1 MLFQPIRLRTV
12 LLISLGSALL
22 LSNALTWYIGQKRQV
37 EGLRNAYFERIYWI
51 SESLA
56 AKTTEWVGTAN
67 WAQLEINFNLLDSQP
82 ELVYV
87 FVRSMENEI
96 LYAYDD
102 NLIEEYEPEVI
113 EWEPSQTKILDTRN
127 APRRR
132 NITQTGDY
140 QLREQILLTD
150 ALIDKEVRGKAGEVV
165 FEARRQLVFWGDP
178 VGIMHIGLSQHPLD
192 KAVAENQRS
201 LLIIEA
207 LLILF
212 GLIISVVV
220 ARRVATPI
228 QQLTTRLALLKTD
241 SLRNSDSLQQFESQ
255 LQDLELAD
263 IPANTWE
270 SHQLVNAFQ
279 HLQNQLLLQ
288 IQLIQESAMD
298 LQTSHEELKQAYD
311 ELQQMQQQLVQ
322 STKMASMGEML
333 AMIAHQWRQPLAT
346 INMITSSIK
355 LEQQL
360 GNATTE
366 GTLEELKKIQDTTS
380 FLSRTINDFRD
391 FFRPD
396 RQRAFVQLNELVQRT
411 MEIIGLSLQKQD
423 IELVKE
429 FGELPPLELFPN
441 EVQQAL
447 INLFK
452 NAEEALEESGIDK
465 KRLIIRTYAL
475 QDKQILEVQDNAGG
489 IPEDVVDQI
498 FFPYFSTKNKLN
510 GTGLGLYMSRMI
522 IEDHLGGKLTVVNKD
537 GGACFRVELNE
548 RLPENAEQNMMTE
561 AQTINPNLS
570 AEQPGSLLQYPKK
583 VASQ

>member
-165 FEARRQLVFWGDP
+165 FEARRQLVFWGEP

-346 INMITSSIK
+346 INVIASSIK

-366 GTLEELKKIQDTTS
+366 GTLEKLKKIQDTTS

-465 KRLIIRTYAL
+465 KRLIVRTYAQ

-548 RLPENAEQNMMTE
+548 RLPENVERNMMTE

-570 AEQPGSLLQYPKK
+570 AEQPGSLLNYPKK
-583 VASQ
+583 VVSQ

>member
-165 FEARRQLVFWGDP
+165 FEARRQLVFWEEP

-346 INMITSSIK
+346 INVIASSIK

-366 GTLEELKKIQDTTS
+366 GTLEKLKKIQDTTS

-396 RQRAFVQLNELVQRT
+396 RHRGFVQLNELVQRT
-411 MEIIGLSLQKQD
+411 IEIIGLSLQTQD
-423 IELVKE
+423 VELVKE
-429 FGELPPLELFPN
+429 FGKLTQLELFPN

-465 KRLIIRTYAL
+465 KRLIVRTYVQ

-537 GGACFRVELNE
+537 GGACVRVELNE
-548 RLPENAEQNMMTE
+548 RLPENAERNMMTE

-570 AEQPGSLLQYPKK
+570 IEQPGSLLNYPKK

>member
-1 MLFQPIRLRTV
+1 
-12 LLISLGSALL
+12 
-22 LSNALTWYIGQKRQV
+22 
-37 EGLRNAYFERIYWI
+37 
-51 SESLA
+51 
-56 AKTTEWVGTAN
+56 
-67 WAQLEINFNLLDSQP
+67 
-82 ELVYV
+82 
-87 FVRSMENEI
+87 
-96 LYAYDD
+96 
-102 NLIEEYEPEVI
+102 
-113 EWEPSQTKILDTRN
+113 
-127 APRRR
+127 
-132 NITQTGDY
+132 
-140 QLREQILLTD
+140 
-150 ALIDKEVRGKAGEVV
+150 
-165 FEARRQLVFWGDP
+165 
-178 VGIMHIGLSQHPLD
+178 MHIGLSQHPLD

-288 IQLIQESAMD
+288 IQLIQESAME

-346 INMITSSIK
+346 INMIASSIK

-366 GTLEELKKIQDTTS
+366 GTLEKLKKIQDTTS

-396 RQRAFVQLNELVQRT
+396 RQRAFVQLSELVQRT

-465 KRLIIRTYAL
+465 KRLIVRTYAQ

-570 AEQPGSLLQYPKK
+570 VQRPGSLLNYPKK

>member
-127 APRRR
+127 APRKR
-132 NITQTGDY
+132 NVTQTGDY

-346 INMITSSIK
+346 INVIASSIK

-366 GTLEELKKIQDTTS
+366 GTLEKLKKIQDNTS

-452 NAEEALEESGIDK
+452 NAEEALEESGTDK
-465 KRLIIRTYAL
+465 KRLIVRTYVQ

-548 RLPENAEQNMMTE
+548 RLTENAERNMMTKE
-561 AQTINPNLS
+561 QTINPNLS
-570 AEQPGSLLQYPKK
+570 AEQPGSLLNYPKK

>member
-1 MLFQPIRLRTV
+1 MLFQPLRLRTV

-67 WAQLEINFNLLDSQP
+67 LAQLEINFTLLDSQP

-96 LYAYDD
+96 LFAYDD

-113 EWEPSQTKILDTRN
+113 RWDPEQITVLEDREEQRDQTEF
-127 APRRR
+127 
-132 NITQTGDY
+132 QTATY
-140 QLREQILLTD
+140 QLREQVLLAD
-150 ALIDKEVRGKAGEVV
+150 ALIDEEVRGKAGEVV
-165 FEARRQLVFWGDP
+165 FEARRQLVFWGEL
-178 VGIMHIGLSQHPLD
+178 VGIMHIGLSQEPLD

-220 ARRVATPI
+220 ARRVAAPI
-228 QQLTTRLALLKTD
+228 QQLTARLALLKTD

-255 LQDLELAD
+255 LRDLELAD

-288 IQLIQESAMD
+288 IQLIQESATD
-298 LQTSHEELKQAYD
+298 LQTSHAELQQAYE

-346 INMITSSIK
+346 INMIASSIK

-360 GNATTE
+360 GNATAE
-366 GTLEELKKIQDTTS
+366 GTLEKLKKIQDTTS

-396 RQRAFVQLNELVQRT
+396 RQRAFVRLNELVQRT
-411 MEIIGLSLQKQD
+411 VEIIGLSLQTQD

-429 FGELPPLELFPN
+429 FGELPRLELFPN
-441 EVQQAL
+441 EIQQAL
-447 INLFK
+447 INLLK
-452 NAEEALEESGIDK
+452 NAEEALEESEIEG
-465 KRLIIRTYAL
+465 KRLVLRTYA
-475 QDKQILEVQDNAGG
+475 QEDKQVLEVQDNAGG
-489 IPEDVVDQI
+489 VPEEVVDQI

-548 RLPENAEQNMMTE
+548 RLPTNAEQNMMAETP
-561 AQTINPNLS
+561 TTNLNLS
-570 AEQPGSLLQYPKK
+570 VEQSGSLLNFPKK

>member
-12 LLISLGSALL
+12 LLISLGSALI

-113 EWEPSQTKILDTRN
+113 EWEPSQTKILETRN
-127 APRRR
+127 ATRKR
-132 NITQTGDY
+132 NVTQTGDY

-150 ALIDKEVRGKAGEVV
+150 ALIDKEVRGKVGEVG

-228 QQLTTRLALLKTD
+228 QQLTTRLALL
-241 SLRNSDSLQQFESQ
+241 
-255 LQDLELAD
+255 
-263 IPANTWE
+263 
-270 SHQLVNAFQ
+270 
-279 HLQNQLLLQ
+279 
-288 IQLIQESAMD
+288 
-298 LQTSHEELKQAYD
+298 
-311 ELQQMQQQLVQ
+311 
-322 STKMASMGEML
+322 
-333 AMIAHQWRQPLAT
+333 
-346 INMITSSIK
+346 
-355 LEQQL
+355 
-360 GNATTE
+360 
-366 GTLEELKKIQDTTS
+366 
-380 FLSRTINDFRD
+380 
-391 FFRPD
+391 
-396 RQRAFVQLNELVQRT
+396 
-411 MEIIGLSLQKQD
+411 
-423 IELVKE
+423 
-429 FGELPPLELFPN
+429 
-441 EVQQAL
+441 
-447 INLFK
+447 
-452 NAEEALEESGIDK
+452 
-465 KRLIIRTYAL
+465 
-475 QDKQILEVQDNAGG
+475 
-489 IPEDVVDQI
+489 
-498 FFPYFSTKNKLN
+498 
-510 GTGLGLYMSRMI
+510 
-522 IEDHLGGKLTVVNKD
+522 
-537 GGACFRVELNE
+537 
-548 RLPENAEQNMMTE
+548 
-561 AQTINPNLS
+561 
-570 AEQPGSLLQYPKK
+570 
-583 VASQ
+583 

>member
-102 NLIEEYEPEVI
+102 NLIEEYEPEII

-150 ALIDKEVRGKAGEVV
+150 ALIDKEVRGKAGEIV
-165 FEARRQLVFWGDP
+165 FEARRQLVFWGEP

-346 INMITSSIK
+346 INMIASSIK

-366 GTLEELKKIQDTTS
+366 GTLEKLKKIQDTTS

-396 RQRAFVQLNELVQRT
+396 RQRGFVQLNELVQRT
-411 MEIIGLSLQKQD
+411 MEIIGLSLQTQD
-423 IELVKE
+423 VELVKE
-429 FGELPPLELFPN
+429 FGKLPQLELFPN

-465 KRLIIRTYAL
+465 KRLIVRTYAQ

-548 RLPENAEQNMMTE
+548 RLPENAEQKMMTE

-570 AEQPGSLLQYPKK
+570 AEQPGSLLNHPKK
-583 VASQ
+583 VVSQ

>member
-37 EGLRNAYFERIYWI
+37 EGLRSAYFERIYWI

>member
-127 APRRR
+127 APKRR

-150 ALIDKEVRGKAGEVV
+150 ALIDEEVRGKAGEVV

-192 KAVAENQRS
+192 KAVEENQRS

-346 INMITSSIK
+346 INMIASSIK

-360 GNATTE
+360 GNANTE
-366 GTLEELKKIQDTTS
+366 GTLEKLKKIQDTTS

-452 NAEEALEESGIDK
+452 NAEEALEESGTDK
-465 KRLIIRTYAL
+465 KRLIVRTYVQ

-548 RLPENAEQNMMTE
+548 RLPENAERNMMTE

-570 AEQPGSLLQYPKK
+570 AEQPGSLLNYPKK

>member
-1 MLFQPIRLRTV
+1 M
-12 LLISLGSALL
+12 
-22 LSNALTWYIGQKRQV
+22 
-37 EGLRNAYFERIYWI
+37 
-51 SESLA
+51 
-56 AKTTEWVGTAN
+56 
-67 WAQLEINFNLLDSQP
+67 
-82 ELVYV
+82 
-87 FVRSMENEI
+87 
-96 LYAYDD
+96 
-102 NLIEEYEPEVI
+102 
-113 EWEPSQTKILDTRN
+113 
-127 APRRR
+127 
-132 NITQTGDY
+132 
-140 QLREQILLTD
+140 TD
-150 ALIDKEVRGKAGEVV
+150 ALIDKEVRGKVGEVV

-178 VGIMHIGLSQHPLD
+178 VGIMHIGLSQQPLD

-220 ARRVATPI
+220 ARRVAAPI

-241 SLRNSDSLQQFESQ
+241 SLRNSDSLEQFESQ
-255 LQDLELAD
+255 LKELELGD

-288 IQLIQESAMD
+288 IQLIQESATD
-298 LQTSHEELKQAYD
+298 LQTSHEELKQAYE

-346 INMITSSIK
+346 INVIAASIT

-366 GTLEELKKIQDTTS
+366 GTLEKLKKIQDTTS

-411 MEIIGLSLQKQD
+411 VEIIGLSLQTQN

-429 FGELPPLELFPN
+429 FGELPQLELFPN

-465 KRLIIRTYAL
+465 KRLIVRTYVQ

-561 AQTINPNLS
+561 AQTTNFNLS
-570 AEQPGSLLQYPKK
+570 AEQPGSLLNYPKK

>member
-37 EGLRNAYFERIYWI
+37 ESLRNAYFERIYWI

-56 AKTTEWVGTAN
+56 AKTTEWVGTSN
-67 WAQLEINFNLLDSQP
+67 WAQLEIHFTLLDSQP

-96 LYAYDD
+96 LFAYDD

-113 EWEPSQTKILDTRN
+113 EWEPSQTKILDTRD

-132 NITQTGDY
+132 TVTQTGDY

-150 ALIDKEVRGKAGEVV
+150 ALIDEEVRGKAGEIV
-165 FEARRQLVFWGDP
+165 FEARRQLVFWGEA
-178 VGIMHIGLSQHPLD
+178 VGVMHIGLSQQPLD
-192 KAVAENQRS
+192 KAVAENQQS

-220 ARRVATPI
+220 ARRVAAPI

-241 SLRNSDSLQQFESQ
+241 SLRNSDSLQQFEAQ
-255 LQDLELAD
+255 LRDLELAD
-263 IPANTWE
+263 IAANTLE

-288 IQLIQESAMD
+288 IQLIQESATD
-298 LQTSHEELKQAYD
+298 LQTSHEELKQAYE

-346 INMITSSIK
+346 ISVIAASIK

-366 GTLEELKKIQDTTS
+366 GTLEKLKKIQDTTS

-411 MEIIGLSLQKQD
+411 VEIIGLSLQTQD
-423 IELVKE
+423 IELVEE
-429 FGELPPLELFPN
+429 FGELPQSELFTN

-447 INLFK
+447 INLLK
-452 NAEEALEESGIDK
+452 NAEEALKESGINK
-465 KRLIIRTYAL
+465 KRLILRTYAQ

-489 IPEDVVDQI
+489 IPEEVIDQI

-522 IEDHLGGKLTVVNKD
+522 IEDHLGGKLTVANKD

-548 RLPENAEQNMMTE
+548 RLPENAEQNIMTE
-561 AQTINPNLS
+561 AQTTNFNLS
-570 AEQPGSLLQYPKK
+570 TEQPGSLLNYPKK

>member
-37 EGLRNAYFERIYWI
+37 EGLRSAYFERIYWI

-56 AKTTEWVGTAN
+56 AKTTEWVGTSN
-67 WAQLEINFNLLDSQP
+67 WAQLEINFTLLDSQP

-87 FVRSMENEI
+87 FVRNMENEI
-96 LYAYDD
+96 LFAYDD

-113 EWEPSQTKILDTRN
+113 EWEPSQTKILDTRD
-127 APRRR
+127 APRQRTV
-132 NITQTGDY
+132 TQTGDY
-140 QLREQILLTD
+140 KLREQILLTH
-150 ALIDKEVRGKAGEVV
+150 AFIDEEVRGKAGEVV
-165 FEARRQLVFWGDP
+165 FEARRQLVFWGEP
-178 VGIMHIGLSQHPLD
+178 VGIMHIGLSQQPLD

-220 ARRVATPI
+220 ARRVAAPI

-241 SLRNSDSLQQFESQ
+241 SLRDSDSLQQFEAQ
-255 LQDLELAD
+255 LRDLELAD
-263 IPANTWE
+263 ISANTWE

-279 HLQNQLLLQ
+279 HLQTQLLLQ
-288 IQLIQESAMD
+288 IQLIQESATD
-298 LQTSHEELKQAYD
+298 LQTSHEELKQAYE

-346 INMITSSIK
+346 INMIASSIK

-360 GNATTE
+360 GNATSE
-366 GTLEELKKIQDTTS
+366 GTLEKLKKIQDTTS

-411 MEIIGLSLQKQD
+411 VEIIGLSLQTQD

-429 FGELPPLELFPN
+429 FGELPQLELFPN

-447 INLFK
+447 INLLK

-465 KRLIIRTYAL
+465 KKLILRTYAQ
-475 QDKQILEVQDNAGG
+475 QDRQILEVQDNAGG

-561 AQTINPNLS
+561 AQTTNFNLS
-570 AEQPGSLLQYPKK
+570 AEQPGSLLNYPKK
-583 VASQ
+583 VAPQ

>member
-37 EGLRNAYFERIYWI
+37 EGLRTAYFERIYWI

-56 AKTTEWVGTAN
+56 AKTTEWVGTSN
-67 WAQLEINFNLLDSQP
+67 WAQLEINFTLLDSQP

-87 FVRSMENEI
+87 FVRNMENEI
-96 LYAYDD
+96 LFAYDD
-102 NLIEEYEPEVI
+102 NLVEEYEPEVI
-113 EWEPSQTKILDTRN
+113 EWDPEQIKVLDDRGELKGQTEFQNGT
-127 APRRR
+127 
-132 NITQTGDY
+132 Y
-140 QLREQILLTD
+140 QLREQVLLTD
-150 ALIDKEVRGKAGEVV
+150 ALIDEDVRGKAGEIV
-165 FEARRQLVFWGDP
+165 FEARRQLNYWGKP
-178 VGIMHIGLSQHPLD
+178 IGVMHIGLSQQPLD

-220 ARRVATPI
+220 ARRVAAPI

-241 SLRNSDSLQQFESQ
+241 SLRNSDSLEQFESQ
-255 LQDLELAD
+255 LKELELGD

-288 IQLIQESAMD
+288 IQLIQESATD
-298 LQTSHEELKQAYD
+298 LQTSHEELKQAYE

-346 INMITSSIK
+346 INVIAASIT

-366 GTLEELKKIQDTTS
+366 GTLEKLKKIQDTTS

-411 MEIIGLSLQKQD
+411 VEIIGLSLQTQN

-429 FGELPPLELFPN
+429 FGELPQLELFPN
-441 EVQQAL
+441 EIQQAL
-447 INLFK
+447 INLLK

-465 KRLIIRTYAL
+465 KKLIL
-475 QDKQILEVQDNAGG
+475 
-489 IPEDVVDQI
+489 
-498 FFPYFSTKNKLN
+498 
-510 GTGLGLYMSRMI
+510 
-522 IEDHLGGKLTVVNKD
+522 
-537 GGACFRVELNE
+537 
-548 RLPENAEQNMMTE
+548 
-561 AQTINPNLS
+561 
-570 AEQPGSLLQYPKK
+570 
-583 VASQ
+583 

>member
-113 EWEPSQTKILDTRN
+113 EWEPSQTKTLDTRN
-127 APRRR
+127 APKRR

-150 ALIDKEVRGKAGEVV
+150 ALIDKEVRGKAGEIV
-165 FEARRQLVFWGDP
+165 FEARRQLVFWGEP

-346 INMITSSIK
+346 INMIASSIK

-366 GTLEELKKIQDTTS
+366 GTLEKLKKIQDTTS

-396 RQRAFVQLNELVQRT
+396 RQRGFVQLNELVQRT
-411 MEIIGLSLQKQD
+411 MEIIGLSLQTQD
-423 IELVKE
+423 VELVKE
-429 FGELPPLELFPN
+429 FGKLPQLELFPN

-465 KRLIIRTYAL
+465 KRLIVRTYAQ

-548 RLPENAEQNMMTE
+548 RLPENAEQKMMTE

-570 AEQPGSLLQYPKK
+570 AEQPGSLLNHPKK
-583 VASQ
+583 VVSQ

>member
-1 MLFQPIRLRTV
+1 M
-12 LLISLGSALL
+12 
-22 LSNALTWYIGQKRQV
+22 
-37 EGLRNAYFERIYWI
+37 
-51 SESLA
+51 
-56 AKTTEWVGTAN
+56 
-67 WAQLEINFNLLDSQP
+67 
-82 ELVYV
+82 
-87 FVRSMENEI
+87 
-96 LYAYDD
+96 
-102 NLIEEYEPEVI
+102 
-113 EWEPSQTKILDTRN
+113 
-127 APRRR
+127 
-132 NITQTGDY
+132 
-140 QLREQILLTD
+140 
-150 ALIDKEVRGKAGEVV
+150 
-165 FEARRQLVFWGDP
+165 FEARRQLVFWGEL
-178 VGIMHIGLSQHPLD
+178 VGIMHIGLSQEPLD

-220 ARRVATPI
+220 ARRVAAPI
-228 QQLTTRLALLKTD
+228 QQLTARLALLKTD

-255 LQDLELAD
+255 LRDLELAD

-288 IQLIQESAMD
+288 IQLIQESATD
-298 LQTSHEELKQAYD
+298 LQTSHAELQQAYE

-346 INMITSSIK
+346 INMIASSIK

-360 GNATTE
+360 GNATAE
-366 GTLEELKKIQDTTS
+366 GTLEKLKKIQDTTS

-396 RQRAFVQLNELVQRT
+396 RQRAFVRLNELVQRT
-411 MEIIGLSLQKQD
+411 VEIIGLSLQTQD
-423 IELVKE
+423 IELVRE
-429 FGELPPLELFPN
+429 FGELPRLELFPN
-441 EVQQAL
+441 EIQQAL
-447 INLFK
+447 INLLK
-452 NAEEALEESGIDK
+452 NAQEALEESEIEG
-465 KRLIIRTYAL
+465 KRLVLRTYA
-475 QDKQILEVQDNAGG
+475 QEDKQVLEVQDNAGG
-489 IPEDVVDQI
+489 VPEEVVDQI

-548 RLPENAEQNMMTE
+548 RLPTNAEQNMMAETP
-561 AQTINPNLS
+561 TTNLNLS
-570 AEQPGSLLQYPKK
+570 VEQSGSLLNFPKK

>member
-37 EGLRNAYFERIYWI
+37 EGLRSAYFERIYWI

-56 AKTTEWVGTAN
+56 AKTTEWVGTSN
-67 WAQLEINFNLLDSQP
+67 WAQLEINFTLLDSQP

-87 FVRSMENEI
+87 FVRNMENEI
-96 LYAYDD
+96 LFAYDD

-132 NITQTGDY
+132 TVTQTGDY
-140 QLREQILLTD
+140 KLREQILLTD
-150 ALIDKEVRGKAGEVV
+150 ALVDEKVRGKAGEVV
-165 FEARRQLVFWGDP
+165 FEARRQLVFWGKP
-178 VGIMHIGLSQHPLD
+178 VGIMHIGLSQQPLD

-220 ARRVATPI
+220 ARRVAAPI
-228 QQLTTRLALLKTD
+228 QQLTTRLAMLKTD
-241 SLRNSDSLQQFESQ
+241 SLRDSDSLQQFEAQ
-255 LQDLELAD
+255 LRDLELAD

-279 HLQNQLLLQ
+279 HLQTQLLLQ
-288 IQLIQESAMD
+288 IQLIQESATD
-298 LQTSHEELKQAYD
+298 LQTSHEELKQAYE

-346 INMITSSIK
+346 INMIASSIT

-366 GTLEELKKIQDTTS
+366 GTLEKLKKIQDTTS

-411 MEIIGLSLQKQD
+411 VEIIGLSLQTQD

-429 FGELPPLELFPN
+429 FGELPQLELFPN

-447 INLFK
+447 INLLK

-465 KRLIIRTYAL
+465 KKLILRIYAQ
-475 QDKQILEVQDNAGG
+475 QDRQILEVQDNAGG

-522 IEDHLGGKLTVVNKD
+522 IEDHLGGKLTVANKD
-537 GGACFRVELNE
+537 DGACFRVELNE

-561 AQTINPNLS
+561 AQTTNFNLS
-570 AEQPGSLLQYPKK
+570 AEQPGSLLNYTKK

>member
-411 MEIIGLSLQKQD
+411 MKIIGLSLQKQD

-465 KRLIIRTYAL
+465 KRLIVRTYAQ

>member
-37 EGLRNAYFERIYWI
+37 EGLRSAYFERIYWI

-56 AKTTEWVGTAN
+56 AKTTEWVGTSN
-67 WAQLEINFNLLDSQP
+67 WAQLEINFTLLDSQP

-113 EWEPSQTKILDTRN
+113 EWEPSQTKILDTRD
-127 APRRR
+127 APRQRTV
-132 NITQTGDY
+132 TQTGDY
-140 QLREQILLTD
+140 KLREQILLTH
-150 ALIDKEVRGKAGEVV
+150 AFIDEEVRGKAGEVV
-165 FEARRQLVFWGDP
+165 FEARRQLVFWGEP
-178 VGIMHIGLSQHPLD
+178 VGIMHIGLSQQPLD

-220 ARRVATPI
+220 ARRVAAPI

-241 SLRNSDSLQQFESQ
+241 SLRDSDSLQQFEAQ
-255 LQDLELAD
+255 LRDLELAD
-263 IPANTWE
+263 ISANTWE

-279 HLQNQLLLQ
+279 HLQTQLLLQ
-288 IQLIQESAMD
+288 IQLIQESATD
-298 LQTSHEELKQAYD
+298 LQTSHEELKQAYE

-346 INMITSSIK
+346 INMIASSIK

-360 GNATTE
+360 GNATSE
-366 GTLEELKKIQDTTS
+366 GTLEKLKKIQDTTS

-411 MEIIGLSLQKQD
+411 VEIIGLSLQTQD

-429 FGELPPLELFPN
+429 FGELPQLELFPN

-465 KRLIIRTYAL
+465 KRLIVRTYVQ

-548 RLPENAEQNMMTE
+548 RLPENTEQNMMTE
-561 AQTINPNLS
+561 AQTTNFNLS
-570 AEQPGSLLQYPKK
+570 AEQPGSLLNYPKK
-583 VASQ
+583 VAPQ

>member
-127 APRRR
+127 APRKR
-132 NITQTGDY
+132 NVTQTGDY

-165 FEARRQLVFWGDP
+165 FEARRQLVFWGEP

-333 AMIAHQWRQPLAT
+333 ALIAHQWRQPLAT
-346 INMITSSIK
+346 INMIASSIK

-366 GTLEELKKIQDTTS
+366 GTLEKLKKIQDTTS

-396 RQRAFVQLNELVQRT
+396 RQRGFVQLNELVQRT
-411 MEIIGLSLQKQD
+411 MEIIGLSLQTQD
-423 IELVKE
+423 VELVKE
-429 FGELPPLELFPN
+429 FGKLPQLELFPN

-465 KRLIIRTYAL
+465 KRLIVRTYAQ

-548 RLPENAEQNMMTE
+548 RLPENVERNMMTE

-570 AEQPGSLLQYPKK
+570 AEQPGSLLNYPKK

>member
-37 EGLRNAYFERIYWI
+37 ESLRSAYFERIYWI

-67 WAQLEINFNLLDSQP
+67 WAQLEINFNLFDSQP

-132 NITQTGDY
+132 NTTQTGDY

-270 SHQLVNAFQ
+270 SNQLVNAFQ

-396 RQRAFVQLNELVQRT
+396 RQRAFAQLNELVQRT

-452 NAEEALEESGIDK
+452 NAEEALEENGIDK

>member
-346 INMITSSIK
+346 INMIASSIK

-366 GTLEELKKIQDTTS
+366 GTLEKLKKIQDTTS

-396 RQRAFVQLNELVQRT
+396 RQCAFVQLNELVQRT

-465 KRLIIRTYAL
+465 KRLIVRTYVQ

-548 RLPENAEQNMMTE
+548 RLPENAARNMMTE

-570 AEQPGSLLQYPKK
+570 IEQPGSLLNYPKK

>member
-127 APRRR
+127 APKRR

-150 ALIDKEVRGKAGEVV
+150 ALIDEEVRGKAGEVV

-346 INMITSSIK
+346 INMIASSIK

-366 GTLEELKKIQDTTS
+366 GTLEKLKKIQDTTS

-452 NAEEALEESGIDK
+452 NAEEALEESGPDK
-465 KRLIIRTYAL
+465 KRLIVRTYVQ

-548 RLPENAEQNMMTE
+548 RLPKNAEQNMMTK
-561 AQTINPNLS
+561 AQTVNTNLS
-570 AEQPGSLLQYPKK
+570 AEQPGSLLNYPKK

>member
-241 SLRNSDSLQQFESQ
+241 SLRNSDSLQQFEYQ

-522 IEDHLGGKLTVVNKD
+522 VEDHLGGKLTVVNKD

>member
-150 ALIDKEVRGKAGEVV
+150 ALIDEEVRGKAGEVV

-201 LLIIEA
+201 LLIIET

-263 IPANTWE
+263 IPANTRE

-346 INMITSSIK
+346 INVIASSIK

-366 GTLEELKKIQDTTS
+366 GTLEKLKKIQDTTS

-465 KRLIIRTYAL
+465 KRLIVRTYVQ

-489 IPEDVVDQI
+489 IPEEVVDQI

-537 GGACFRVELNE
+537 GGACFRVDLNE
-548 RLPENAEQNMMTE
+548 RLHENAEQNMMTE

-570 AEQPGSLLQYPKK
+570 AEQPGSLLNYSKK
-583 VASQ
+583 VVSQ

>member
-37 EGLRNAYFERIYWI
+37 EGLRTAYFERIYWI

-56 AKTTEWVGTAN
+56 AKTTEWVGTSN
-67 WAQLEINFNLLDSQP
+67 WAQLEINFTLLDSQP

-87 FVRSMENEI
+87 FVRNMENEI
-96 LYAYDD
+96 LFAYDD

-113 EWEPSQTKILDTRN
+113 EWDPEQIKVLDDRGELKGQTEFQNGT
-127 APRRR
+127 
-132 NITQTGDY
+132 Y
-140 QLREQILLTD
+140 QLREQVLLTD
-150 ALIDKEVRGKAGEVV
+150 ALIDEDVRGKAGEIV
-165 FEARRQLVFWGDP
+165 FEARRQLNYWGKP
-178 VGIMHIGLSQHPLD
+178 IGIMHIGLSQQPLD

-220 ARRVATPI
+220 ARRVAAPI

-241 SLRNSDSLQQFESQ
+241 SLRNSDSLEQFESQ
-255 LQDLELAD
+255 LKELELGD

-288 IQLIQESAMD
+288 IQLIQESATD
-298 LQTSHEELKQAYD
+298 LQTSHEELKQAYE

-346 INMITSSIK
+346 INVIAASIT

-366 GTLEELKKIQDTTS
+366 GTLEKLKKIQDTTS

-411 MEIIGLSLQKQD
+411 VEIIGLSLQTQN

-429 FGELPPLELFPN
+429 FGELPQLELFPN

-447 INLFK
+447 INLLK

-465 KRLIIRTYAL
+465 KKLILRTYAQ
-475 QDKQILEVQDNAGG
+475 QDRQILEVQDNAGG

-561 AQTINPNLS
+561 AQTTNFNLS
-570 AEQPGSLLQYPKK
+570 AEQPGSLLNYPKK

>member
-1 MLFQPIRLRTV
+1 
-12 LLISLGSALL
+12 
-22 LSNALTWYIGQKRQV
+22 
-37 EGLRNAYFERIYWI
+37 
-51 SESLA
+51 
-56 AKTTEWVGTAN
+56 
-67 WAQLEINFNLLDSQP
+67 
-82 ELVYV
+82 
-87 FVRSMENEI
+87 
-96 LYAYDD
+96 
-102 NLIEEYEPEVI
+102 
-113 EWEPSQTKILDTRN
+113 
-127 APRRR
+127 
-132 NITQTGDY
+132 
-140 QLREQILLTD
+140 
-150 ALIDKEVRGKAGEVV
+150 
-165 FEARRQLVFWGDP
+165 
-178 VGIMHIGLSQHPLD
+178 MHIGLSQHPLD

-220 ARRVATPI
+220 ARRVAAPI

-288 IQLIQESAMD
+288 IQLIQESATD

-346 INMITSSIK
+346 INMIAASIT

-366 GTLEELKKIQDTTS
+366 GTLEKLKKIQDTTS

-411 MEIIGLSLQKQD
+411 VEIIGLSLQTQN

-429 FGELPPLELFPN
+429 FGELPQLELFPN

-447 INLFK
+447 INLLK

-465 KRLIIRTYAL
+465 KKLILRTYAQ

-561 AQTINPNLS
+561 AQTTNFNFS
-570 AEQPGSLLQYPKK
+570 AEQPGSLLNYPKK

>member
-37 EGLRNAYFERIYWI
+37 EGLRTAYFERIYWI

-56 AKTTEWVGTAN
+56 AKTTEWVGTSN
-67 WAQLEINFNLLDSQP
+67 WAQLEINFTLLDSQP

-87 FVRSMENEI
+87 FVRNMENEI
-96 LYAYDD
+96 LFAYDD
-102 NLIEEYEPEVI
+102 NLVEEYEPEVI
-113 EWEPSQTKILDTRN
+113 EWDPEQIKVLDDRGELKGQTEFQNGT
-127 APRRR
+127 
-132 NITQTGDY
+132 Y
-140 QLREQILLTD
+140 QLREQVLLTD
-150 ALIDKEVRGKAGEVV
+150 ALIDEDVRGKAGEIV
-165 FEARRQLVFWGDP
+165 FEARRQLNYWGKP
-178 VGIMHIGLSQHPLD
+178 IGIMHIGLSQQPLD

-220 ARRVATPI
+220 ARRVAAPI

-241 SLRNSDSLQQFESQ
+241 SLRNSDSLEQFESQ
-255 LQDLELAD
+255 LKELELGD

-288 IQLIQESAMD
+288 IQLIQESATD
-298 LQTSHEELKQAYD
+298 LQTSHEELKQAYE

-346 INMITSSIK
+346 INVIASSIT

-366 GTLEELKKIQDTTS
+366 GTLEKLKKIQDTTS

-411 MEIIGLSLQKQD
+411 VEIIGLSLQTQN

-429 FGELPPLELFPN
+429 FGELPQLELFPN

-447 INLFK
+447 INLLK

-465 KRLIIRTYAL
+465 KKLILRTYAQ
-475 QDKQILEVQDNAGG
+475 QDRQILEVQDNAGG

-561 AQTINPNLS
+561 AQTTNFNLS
-570 AEQPGSLLQYPKK
+570 AEQPGSLLNYPKK